1 MPAGR
6 PGDRL
11 RIGLAGAGRFGAL
24 HLRALDGLPVEV
36 AALCDPAP
44 ARAAEVAARHGVP
57 RRYPT
62 LAELLRSEEVDLV
75 DVVSDEASHAE
86 LAAEAL
92 EAGRHVFVEKPLA
105 LSTAGAERLAA
116 LAADRD
122 RTVVTGQI
130 SRFGAPYA
138 HVRAVLDSGELGRVV
153 ALRLRRDFS
162 RDWFTSFGDR
172 VHPVWES
179 GIHDIDLAVW
189 WAGAP
194 CTRVRAVARSLSGRR
209 HPDTFSSILEFAN
222 GVVATIE
229 SAWLVPRGAPQTL
242 KGALELDGTI
252 DASAEV
258 LCERGTVKQRLVSD
272 GLGVWTDDGVVHPET
287 ILWPTVHGRISG
299 ALRDELAYAV
309 EVARGER
316 PHDVIPLD
324 QAVEGIRIAEAVER
338 AARTGETVELGAG
351 VAA

>member
-1 MPAGR
+1 MPA
-6 PGDRL
+6 DRL

-36 AALCDPAP
+36 TALCDPDG

-57 RRYPT
+57 RCYPDLT
-62 LAELLRSEEVDLV
+62 ELLRAEDVDLV
-75 DVVSDEASHAE
+75 DVVSDEASHAR

-92 EAGRHVFVEKPLA
+92 AAGRPVFVGKPLGLPPA
-105 LSTAGAERLAA
+105 DAERLAS

-122 RTVVTGQI
+122 RMVITGQI

-138 HVRAVLDSGELGRVV
+138 HVRAVLDSGELGRV
-153 ALRLRRDFS
+153 AGLRLRRDFS

-179 GIHDIDLAVW
+179 GIHDIDLALW
-189 WAGAP
+189 YAGAR
-194 CTRVRAVARSLSGRR
+194 CTRVRAVAQTLTGRR
-209 HPDTFSSILEFAN
+209 HPDTRSSILEFGN

-229 SAWLVPRGAPQTL
+229 SAWLVPRGGPQTL

-272 GLGVWTDDGVVHPET
+272 GLSVWTDDGVVQPET
-287 ILWPTVHGRISG
+287 ILWPTVHGRIGG
-299 ALRDELAYAV
+299 ALRDELTYAV
-309 EVARGER
+309 EVVGGQRH
-316 PHDVIPLD
+316 HDVIPVGP
-324 QAVEGIRIAEAVER
+324 AVE
-338 AARTGETVELGAG
+338 
-351 VAA
+351 

>member
-1 MPAGR
+1 MPA
-6 PGDRL
+6 DRL
-11 RIGLAGAGRFGAL
+11 RVALAGAGRFGAL
-24 HLRALDGLPVEV
+24 HLRAMTGLPVEV
-36 AALCDPAP
+36 VALCDPDA

-57 RRYPT
+57 RRYPD
-62 LAELLRSEEVDLV
+62 LGELLRSEQVDLV
-75 DVVSDEASHAE
+75 DVVSDEASHAR
-86 LAAEAL
+86 LVAEAL
-92 EAGRHVFVEKPLA
+92 RAGSHVFVEKPLA
-105 LSTAGAERLAA
+105 LSSADAEELAA
-116 LAADRD
+116 LADDRG
-122 RTVVTGQI
+122 RSVVVGQI

-138 HVRAVLDSGELGRVV
+138 HVRALLDSGERGRVV

-162 RDWFTSFGDR
+162 RDWFASFGDR

-189 WAGAP
+189 YAGAR
-194 CTRVRAVARSLSGRR
+194 CERVHAVAQELSGRR
-209 HPDTFSSILEFAN
+209 NPDTFSSILEFGN

-229 SAWLVPRGAPQTL
+229 SAWLVPAGAPQTL

-272 GLGVWTDDGVVHPET
+272 ALAVWTGEGVAHPET
-287 ILWPTVHGRISG
+287 TLWPTVHGRIGG

-309 EVARGER
+309 EVALGTR

-324 QAVEGIRIAEAVER
+324 QAVEGVRIAEAIER
-338 AARTGETVELGAG
+338 SARTGQTVGLTARS
-351 VAA
+351 AAP